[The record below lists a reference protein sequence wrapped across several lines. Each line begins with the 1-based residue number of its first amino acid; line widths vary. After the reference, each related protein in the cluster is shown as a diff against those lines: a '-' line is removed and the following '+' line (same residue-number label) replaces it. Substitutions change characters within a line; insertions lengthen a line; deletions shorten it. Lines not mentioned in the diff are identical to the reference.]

1 MIVRDTLAPMLGG
14 AIGLV
19 GLAILGTIS
28 LHLMQHGG
36 PRAAAQ
42 GVEASVVDLSDQL
55 QKVTI
60 TSASRADDTRYTA
73 LRNAADVLSNREL
86 LSHYR
91 SLWEVARSVKTARQ
105 DRQISAHEAQ
115 ELATP
120 MHAIWREIRE
130 RGLPIGDTLPDFD
143 TAWTFLAA
151 DVPALPDRFTY

>member
-1 MIVRDTLAPMLGG
+1 MIGRDTIAPVLGG

-42 GVEASVVDLSDQL
+42 GNQASVVDLSDQL
-55 QKVTI
+55 SGVRVTSG
-60 TSASRADDTRYTA
+60 TQPHDALYTR
-73 LRNAADVLSNREL
+73 LRNNADTLSNAEL

-91 SLWEVARSVKTARQ
+91 ALWEVARSVKSARLNG
-105 DRQISAHEAQ
+105 QISHDTAL

-120 MHAIWREIRE
+120 MHAVWREIRE
-130 RGLPIGDTLPDFD
+130 RGLPVVNTLPDFD
-143 TAWTFLAA
+143 TAWTYLAA
-151 DVPALPDRFTY
+151 DVPSLPGQFIH